1 MPSNI
6 EIHSSNDSYR
16 REYMPIDDMQPF
28 QPGDIVRVINTPHTS
43 LPNGFIGTVYSC
55 IWDSTDE
62 KWLVKLSENTGGSGW
77 YSTRF
82 ELVSSLNSQI
92 TSLTKKDY
100 KRKRYQ
106 IFTSKPRQYTAAE
119 RETIFNIY
127 KLRKKTAE
135 VYKLHK
141 GPGEQIHTLRN
152 KYLRCGTPLN
162 VLVNSKYNIN
172 IEYAPT
178 NINYRRA
185 AIQEY
190 KNQIREKRIAAKNI
204 IENISETGFS
214 KIQYI
219 HTTANGVLNYYCRRT
234 LAKAKYPTDSKMYIG
249 IEIECG
255 IPKDTNLSLF
265 MPFKNSISL
274 ANDASI
280 KRLPE
285 NYISKEF
292 RILTTA
298 KTYTRDIS
306 EFCGLLAKIKAVV
319 NDSCGLHVHLD
330 MRAFDILGVQ
340 SRFINLVKSQKY
352 LQGMVTDARRV
363 NCFCLPTRTLNPFTQ
378 HGRYHAI
385 NGSAY
390 AKYTTLEIRLH
401 HGSLDHI
408 EITNWITL
416 LLDIINAKPINR
428 APSTLKSFMAK
439 IGIDAKLKK
448 YVEAKINL
456 NPPVTAATLPV
467 ETPDGGLIVA
477 TSCTLEHDGQDCAE
491 CGGSWD
497 NNHSGHSCQDEDGN
511 DSGDRGTFPGCI
523 TTRIQPLPTQM
534 MQITEGLN
542 V

>member
-1 MPSNI
+1 
-6 EIHSSNDSYR
+6 
-16 REYMPIDDMQPF
+16 MPIDDMQPF

-55 IWDSTDE
+55 IWDSMDE

-100 KRKRYQ
+100 KRKGYR
-106 IFTSKPRQYTAAE
+106 IFIVKPKQYTAAE

-141 GPGEQIHTLRN
+141 GPGEQIHTLRK
-152 KYLRCGTPLN
+152 KYLRCETLLN
-162 VLVNSKYNIN
+162 KLVNSKYNIN
-172 IEYAPT
+172 IEYRPDC
-178 NINYRRA
+178 RKA
-185 AIQEY
+185 AIQNY

-255 IPKDTNLSLF
+255 IPMDTNLSLF
-265 MPFKNSISL
+265 MPFKNKISL

-280 KRLPE
+280 KKLPKD
-285 NYISKEF
+285 YISKEF

-298 KTYTRDIS
+298 QTYTRDIS

-330 MRAFDILGVQ
+330 MRAFDIPGVQ
-340 SRFINLVKSQKY
+340 FRFINLVKSQKY

-363 NCFCLPTRTLNPFTQ
+363 NHFCLPTRTLDPFTQ
-378 HGRYHAI
+378 HGRYYAI

-416 LLDIINAKPINR
+416 LLDIINAEPIKR
-428 APSTLKSFMAK
+428 TPSTLKSFMAK
-439 IGIDAKLKK
+439 IGINAKLKK

-456 NPPVTAATLPV
+456 NSPVTAATLPV
-467 ETPDGGLIVA
+467 ETQDGELIVS
-477 TSCTLEHDGQDCAE
+477 TLCTLEHDNEDCSE
-491 CGGSWD
+491 CGFSW
-497 NNHSGHSCQDEDGN
+497 NNHLGHNCQDGNGN

-534 MQITEGLN
+534 MQTTGCLN